1 MASTAVS
8 ELVFFI
14 VTLLITASAVA
25 VLSDQTFH
33 LVDGMQ
39 TSSQKTSEMI
49 QQNFAIINNPTQIPY
64 NGGYVFYIKNT
75 GSVAF
80 TLTNTSVTV
89 LINGNIVTGSY
100 VQFETPGNTGVLYPG
115 QVGEIVVNETLSGYN
130 SITVSM
136 SSGVSHQL
144 EFEV

>member
-33 LVDGMQ
+33 LVDGMK
-39 TSSQKTSEMI
+39 TSSQKTSDMI
-49 QQNFAIINNPTQIPY
+49 QQNFAIINDPTQIPY

-80 TLTNTSVTV
+80 AFTNTSVSV
-89 LINGNIVTGSY
+89 LIDGNIVTGHY
-100 VQFETPGNTGVLYPG
+100 LTFETQNNTGVLYPG
-115 QVGEIVVNETLSGYN
+115 QVGEIIVNETLTGYN
-130 SITVSM
+130 SITVSL